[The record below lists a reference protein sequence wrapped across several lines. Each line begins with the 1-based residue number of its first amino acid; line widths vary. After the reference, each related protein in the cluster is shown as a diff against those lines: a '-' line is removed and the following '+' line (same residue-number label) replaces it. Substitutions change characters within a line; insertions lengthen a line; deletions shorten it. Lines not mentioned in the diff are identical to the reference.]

1 MGLVLGAFE
10 VAVFLVMELAKREEW
25 NPRPL
30 VMANPMNEQ
39 EGRSNPSMNFS
50 GNCIHHS
57 GRVDDSINTEGA
69 SHLFLGKV
77 GTSHMHHDLPMG
89 FNQTI
94 RRLTLGWRGNHL
106 RRVVDKI
113 VADGPT
119 KEFRIT
125 VAVEATS
132 QGSSRR
138 TEQTKS
144 REDALGR
151 KSFQTE
157 GPIIPGCAIDQ
168 NESTAITPHRDAV
181 TESNIHVDGIK
192 KTVGGPIKR
201 SILLCLWNSSKRA
214 QRHRKFAAINPFTV
228 TANIQNM
235 FIVKELPTT
244 HDAVNLFRRPMG
256 LSVEGIGRV
265 ARANIRERSV
275 GVVKEA
281 TDLLR

>member
-1 MGLVLGAFE
+1 
-10 VAVFLVMELAKREEW
+10 
-25 NPRPL
+25 
-30 VMANPMNEQ
+30 MANPMNEQ
-39 EGRSNPSMNFS
+39 ERRHNPTMNLTR
-50 GNCIHHS
+50 NCIHHA
-57 GRVDDSINTEGA
+57 GGVDDSIKPECA
-69 SHLFLGKV
+69 RHLFFGKV

-106 RRVVDKI
+106 QRVVDKI

-138 TEQTKS
+138 MEQKKS
-144 REDALGR
+144 RKNALGR

-168 NESTAITPHRDAV
+168 NESTSITPHRDAV

-192 KTVGGPIKR
+192 KTVGGLIKR

-214 QRHRKFAAINPFTV
+214 QRQMKFAAINPFTV
-228 TANIQNM
+228 TANIQNV

-256 LSVEGIGRV
+256 LSVGGIGRV